1 VSDDPIELLAQL
13 VRIPSVNPM
22 GRVVSDG
29 AGHGV
34 EGSIW
39 REGRLTAFLR
49 ERLSGGAF
57 RIDVQEVEP
66 ERSNLLVTL
75 PAATPPGE
83 GGRWLVWDVHQDTVP
98 IDGMVVPPFEGV
110 RENGRL
116 YGRGACDVKGSMA
129 AMLVALERLR
139 EVPAGRRPTVTLV
152 LSVNEEFGFTGA
164 RAAAA
169 KLTRGEIYAARP
181 DAAIVA
187 EPTEFQVVVTH
198 KGVVRWRIE
207 TRGKACHSSSPD
219 QGDNAIYRMARVLG
233 GLDEYARTVVGTLGH
248 EPLLGS
254 PTLSVGTIGGGVSVN
269 TVPDF
274 CTIDVDRRMAP
285 EEDPAAAIAHVAQW
299 LQGKGLSDGVTHG
312 EQLMSSRGLKAAGG
326 ERLAESVLTATHD
339 AGFSAS
345 TTIGVPY
352 GTDAPAYSCLGIPA
366 VVWGPGSI
374 AQAHTKDEWIDEAAV
389 HAYVDLLVEHAVRFA
404 EA

>member
-1 VSDDPIELLAQL
+1 MSDDPIELLTQL

-22 GRVVSDG
+22 GRPVDASQG
-29 AGHGV
+29 EA
-34 EGSIW
+34 SIW
-39 REGRLTAFLR
+39 LEGRLTAFLLD
-49 ERLSGGAF
+49 RLNGSAF
-57 RIDVQEVEP
+57 KIDVQPIEP

-75 PAATPPGE
+75 PGATPPGK
-83 GGRWLVWDVHQDTVP
+83 GGRWLLWDVHQDTVP
-98 IDGMVVPPFEGV
+98 IDGMIVPPFAAH

-129 AMLVALERLR
+129 AMLIALERLR
-139 EVPAGRRPTVTLV
+139 EVPAGKRPTVTLV
-152 LSVNEEFGFTGA
+152 LSVNEEFGFSGA
-164 RAAAA
+164 SDAAR
-169 KLTRGEIYAARP
+169 KLTSGEIYPARP

-207 TRGKACHSSSPD
+207 THGKACHSSSPD
-219 QGDNAIYRMARVLG
+219 QGDNAIYRMGRVLA
-233 GLDEYARTVVGTLGH
+233 GLDAYARTVVGTLGH

-254 PTLSVGTIGGGVSVN
+254 PTLSVGTIAGGVSVN

-285 EEDPAAAIAHVAQW
+285 DEDGAAAIAHVAQW
-299 LQGKGLSDGVTHG
+299 LTSQGLGDGVTHSAPV
-312 EQLMSSRGLKAAGG
+312 MSSRGLKAAGG
-326 ERLAESVLTATHD
+326 ELLADTVLATTQA
-339 AGFSAS
+339 AGIASAK
-345 TTIGVPY
+345 IGVPF

-374 AQAHTKDEWIDEAAV
+374 AQAHTKDEWIEEAAV
-389 HAYVDLLVEHAVRFA
+389 HAYVDLLVEHALRFA

>member
-1 VSDDPIELLAQL
+1 VSDDPIELLTQL

-22 GRVVSDG
+22 GRSVDG
-29 AGHGV
+29 LSSQGDGN
-34 EGSIW
+34 IW
-39 REGRLTAFLR
+39 LEGRLTAFLLD
-49 ERLSGGAF
+49 RLNGGAF
-57 RIDVQEVEP
+57 KIDMQEVEP
-66 ERSNLLVTL
+66 QRSNLLVTL
-75 PAATPPGE
+75 PAATPPGK
-83 GGRWLVWDVHQDTVP
+83 GGRWLLWDVHQDTVP
-98 IDGMVVPPFEGV
+98 IDGMIVPPFEAL

-129 AMLVALERLR
+129 AMLIALERLR

-152 LSVNEEFGFTGA
+152 LSVNEEFGFSGA
-164 RAAAA
+164 SDAAR
-169 KLTRGEIYAARP
+169 KLTSGDIYPAMP

-207 TRGKACHSSSPD
+207 THGKACHSSAPD
-219 QGDNAIYRMARVLG
+219 QGDNAIYRMGRVLG

-254 PTLSVGTIGGGVSVN
+254 PTLSVGTIAGGVSVN

-285 EEDPAAAIAHVAQW
+285 DEDGAAAMAHVAEW
-299 LQGKGLSDGVTHG
+299 LKSHGLADGVTHSAPV
-312 EQLMSSRGLKAAGG
+312 MSSRGLKAAGG
-326 ERLAESVLTATHD
+326 ERLAETVLAATHA
-339 AGFSAS
+339 AGITSAKV
-345 TTIGVPY
+345 GVPF

-374 AQAHTKDEWIDEAAV
+374 AQAHTKDEWIEEAAV

-404 EA
+404 ES

>member
-1 VSDDPIELLAQL
+1 MSDDPIELLTQL

-22 GRVVSDG
+22 GRAIDG
-29 AGHGV
+29 IHG
-34 EGSIW
+34 EGGIW
-39 REGRLTAFLR
+39 LEGRLAAFLMD
-49 ERLSGGAF
+49 RLNGGAF
-57 RIDVQEVEP
+57 KIDVQEVEP
-66 ERSNLLVTL
+66 QRSNLLVTL
-75 PAATPPGE
+75 PAATPPGK
-83 GGRWLVWDVHQDTVP
+83 GGRWLLWDVHQDTVP
-98 IDGMVVPPFEGV
+98 VDGMIVPPFEAL

-139 EVPAGRRPTVTLV
+139 EVRAGRRPTVTLV
-152 LSVNEEFGFTGA
+152 LSVNEEFGFSGA
-164 RAAAA
+164 SD
-169 KLTRGEIYAARP
+169 AARKLASGGIYPAMP
-181 DAAIVA
+181 DGAIVA

-207 TRGKACHSSSPD
+207 THGKACHSSAPD
-219 QGDNAIYRMARVLG
+219 QGDNAIYRMGRVLG

-254 PTLSVGTIGGGVSVN
+254 PTLSVGTISGGVSVN

-285 EEDPAAAIAHVAQW
+285 DEDGAAAMTHVAEW
-299 LQGKGLSDGVTHG
+299 LQSRGLADGVTHSPPV
-312 EQLMSSRGLKAAGG
+312 MSSRGLKAAGG
-326 ERLAESVLTATHD
+326 ERLAETVLAATQA
-339 AGFSAS
+339 AGIAGAKV
-345 TTIGVPY
+345 GVPF

-404 EA
+404 ES